1 MGPISPEKISIQ
13 SFNGFLLTSHNE
25 CHWASLLE
33 LIRKGT
39 LSPAALKEGFTSPPA
54 KSFLPEEKKKKEEK
68 RKRKKKGKRFHC
80 SLHLLSLR
88 TDFQFVNFLYSSG
101 FSKGREG

>member
-13 SFNGFLLTSHNE
+13 GFNGFLLTSHNE

-39 LSPAALKEGFTSPPA
+39 LSTAALKEGFTPPRQVLSTRR
-54 KSFLPEEKKKKEEK
+54 KEKGRRKKKKKEK
-68 RKRKKKGKRFHC
+68 RQKI
-80 SLHLLSLR
+80 SLLSSLTKSEDR
-88 TDFQFVNFLYSSG
+88 
-101 FSKGREG
+101 FSVC